1 MGDYRL
7 IDQPGLQYLAAR
19 LGEASVE
26 LCSIGILVG
35 GNGSRLRLV
44 ADALE
49 STAGDIRRR
58 RIAVGPSVAVAAV
71 RTDPRPFSIKGFV
84 EASEQWGNRTEGEA
98 NNRVRT
104 TVLWGGRHGSVAVN
118 AYEVAG
124 NLGTFSAAA
133 LVTDGQ
139 AEGWVG
145 FGDWGLELGGIAAG
159 GAHLAQVEYGLA
171 LEQGGVAGE
180 VFVGAEAAVEGQ
192 LDLRPTDGD
201 LGIDLGMDAFV
212 GMGAAGSVAVGM
224 SGASVVAGGEV
235 GMGLG
240 VDVDG
245 AATYSAGRFNFDFG
259 ASAFLGVGGG
269 FDISLEID
277 VAAVGSDVLEAVAS
291 ATDWLASLW
300 H

>member
-7 IDQPGLQYLAAR
+7 IDQPGLQYIAAR
-19 LGEASVE
+19 LGDASVE
-26 LCSIGILVG
+26 LSSIGILVG
-35 GNGSRLRLV
+35 GIGSQLRLV

-58 RIAVGPSVAVAAV
+58 RIAVGSSVGV
-71 RTDPRPFSIKGFV
+71 RTDPRPFSMKGFG
-84 EASEQWGNRTEGEA
+84 EASEQWGNQSEGEA
-98 NNRVRT
+98 DDRVRT
-104 TVLWGGRHGSVAVN
+104 TVLRGGWHGSVAVN

-133 LVTDGQ
+133 LIVDGQ

-145 FGDWGLELGGIAAG
+145 FEDWGLELGGIAAG

-240 VDVDG
+240 VDVDA

-259 ASAFLGVGGG
+259 ASAFLGLGGG

-277 VAAVGSDVLEAVAS
+277 VAAVGSDVLEAVES
-291 ATDWLASLW
+291 ATDWIASLW
-300 H
+300 P